1 MTILF
6 QYLTQDTTIL
16 TPNRRLSATLLKK
29 YNQFKITEKQACWA
43 SLPILPFTSWIQR
56 LWLEYVANQIN
67 EVSPLLLTSQQ
78 ELILWEEILQQFPA
92 NEVLLQLS
100 ETAKLAKTAWER
112 LKQWR
117 VDLTHPALSTTEDS
131 HSFLIWATQFQ
142 KTCQTNNWIDFNSL
156 IHKIIKKISSDKM
169 VLPKRLILTG
179 FTEFSPLQNYLF
191 SCLEEKGVRIID
203 DKEITCG
210 SSSIKSTS
218 IKIPPINSA
227 KRIRLENEE
236 TEIYAMAR
244 WSKSLLNS
252 DPTLSIGCIVPNLEK
267 IRDHVLPVFSD
278 VFNENDQLFNIS
290 AGKSLA
296 TYPIIH
302 SALQLLHLN
311 HQSISIEKISQLLLS
326 PFLGDSESE
335 FIKRAQL
342 DAYLRKLNITQITLE
357 KLNLTSTPRLAKRI
371 KKLLAFSQE
380 LPPFNTISEWV
391 PAFIKILDILGWP
404 GERSLDSHEY
414 QLVQRWLEL
423 LVDYQTFDTVLTQK
437 NYQKTLHYLTR
448 LAANVIFQ
456 PKSVDTAVQILG
468 VLEAAGLPF
477 DHAWV
482 IGFDDS
488 AWPPPAKPNPF
499 IPYPLQATLQMPH
512 ATAEHE
518 FDYSKRLIDQ
528 LKQNTKQL
536 IFSHAEHNAHSEL
549 RTSPLII
556 DLPEITIEELKLTPF
571 TSRAE
576 KSRQSQRIEMIEDTK
591 APALTTAI
599 MQGGAMIFKLQA
611 ACPFKAF
618 AEIRLKAKPIE
629 SPVLGLTPE
638 NRGKITHKAL
648 EFLWKEIKDSIR
660 LQSYDEIT
668 LKDIINTVVTQAF
681 QIILN
686 KAETNSRY
694 LSLEKTRLNTLLWEW
709 LQIEKQRPPFK
720 VIACEE
726 TRSITISNLT
736 MTVRVDRIDEVVDAA
751 NQTSYLIID
760 YKTGH
765 TNSIKHWFGDRLDEP
780 QLPLYCIT
788 ATNAATHIAFAEINS
803 LRLGFKGISQ
813 NDLATEGMTCLSDTP
828 YSENRPWEQ
837 QVITWRTTLEK
848 LGSDFVNGHAE
859 VDPKMEIET
868 CRYCQLHAL
877 CRVHEN

>member
-6 QYLTQDTTIL
+6 QYLTQDTTVL

-29 YNQFKITEKQACWA
+29 YNQLKITENQACWT

-56 LWLEYVANQIN
+56 LWQDYVATQIH
-67 EVSPLLLTSQQ
+67 EVSSLLLTTQQ
-78 ELILWEEILQQFPA
+78 EFILWEEILQQFPA
-92 NEVLLQLS
+92 NEALLQLS
-100 ETAKLAKTAWER
+100 ETAKLAKTAWEIV
-112 LKQWR
+112 KQWR

-131 HSFLIWATQFQ
+131 HSFLAWATQFQ
-142 KTCQTNNWIDFNSL
+142 HICQKNNWIDFNSL
-156 IHKIIKKISSDKM
+156 IHKISENILSNKII
-169 VLPKRLILTG
+169 LPKRLILTG

-191 SCLEEKGVRIID
+191 SCLEKKGVRIID
-203 DKEITCG
+203 DKEIAQG
-210 SSSIKSTS
+210 FSSIKTS
-218 IKIPPINSA
+218 SINSA
-227 KRIRLENEE
+227 KRIGLENEE
-236 TEIYAMAR
+236 TEIYTMAR
-244 WSKSLLNS
+244 WAKSLLNS

-267 IRDHVLPVFSD
+267 IRDHVLPIFSD
-278 VFNENDQLFNIS
+278 VFSEDNQLFNIS

-302 SALQLLHLN
+302 SALQLLQLN
-311 HQSISIEKISQLLLS
+311 HQPIPIEKISQLLLS
-326 PFLGDSESE
+326 PFLGDAESE

-342 DAYLRKLNITQITLE
+342 DTYLRKLNITQITLE

-371 KKLLAFSQE
+371 KKFLTFSQE

-391 PAFIKILDILGWP
+391 PVFIKILDILGWP

-423 LVDYQTFDTVLTQK
+423 LLEYQTFDTVLNQK
-437 NYQKTLHYLTR
+437 NYQKTLHYLMR

-456 PKSVDTAVQILG
+456 PKSVDTSVQILG
-468 VLEAAGLPF
+468 ILEATGLPF

-482 IGFDDS
+482 MGFDDS
-488 AWPPPAKPNPF
+488 VWPPPARPNPF

-518 FDYSKRLIDQ
+518 FDYSKRLIEQ
-528 LKQNTKQL
+528 LKQNITQL

-549 RTSPLII
+549 RTSPLIT
-556 DLPEITIEELKLTPF
+556 DLPEITIEELKLTSF

-576 KSRQSQRIEMIEDTK
+576 KSRQSQRVERIEDTK
-591 APALTTAI
+591 APPLTTATI
-599 MQGGAMIFKLQA
+599 QGGAMIFKLQA

-648 EFLWKEIKDSIR
+648 EFLWKEIKDSVR
-660 LQSYDEIT
+660 LQSYDEIA
-668 LKDIINTVVTQAF
+668 LKDIINTAITQAF
-681 QIILN
+681 QMVLN

-694 LSLEKTRLNTLLWEW
+694 LTLEKTRLHTLLWDW

-720 VIACEE
+720 VITCEE

-736 MTVRVDRIDEVVDAA
+736 MTVRVDRIDEVVDAT
-751 NQTSYLIID
+751 NQVSHLIID

-765 TNSIKHWFGDRLDEP
+765 TNSIKNWFGERLDEP

-788 ATNAATHIAFAEINS
+788 ATNATTHIAFAEINS

-813 NDLATEGMTCLSDTP
+813 NDLATEGMTCLLDTP

-837 QVITWRTTLEK
+837 QIITWRNTLEK
-848 LGSDFVNGHAE
+848 LGNDFANGHAE
-859 VDPKMEIET
+859 TDPKIEIET

-877 CRVHEN
+877 CRVYEN